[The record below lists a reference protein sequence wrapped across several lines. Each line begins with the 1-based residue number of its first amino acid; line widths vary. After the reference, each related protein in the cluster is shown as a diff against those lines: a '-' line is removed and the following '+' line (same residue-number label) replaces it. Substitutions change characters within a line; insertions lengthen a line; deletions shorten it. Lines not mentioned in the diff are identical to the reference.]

1 MFSLLDDFFKI
12 PCYSLYFVLYSH
24 YGDSISSKKL
34 NGQQAFECMSLLGAL
49 DFVLK
54 QHTS

>member
-12 PCYSLYFVLYSH
+12 SCYSLYSVLYSH